1 MKEIDVNII
10 KKIKRLLIL
19 KRIKKA
25 NKSLKHIMIG
35 DFSISHI
42 ENFIVKDGCRIGD
55 GCMINAGGG
64 LEMGHNVILAPN
76 VVIWTQNHNFI
87 NASMLPYDSGIKN
100 KKVTI
105 GSNCWFGEGVKIA
118 PGVTIGEGVILAMGS
133 VVFDD
138 IPPFAIAMGNPAVV
152 KSIRKDI
159 EKYRSLD
166 INKHSYILNKLKSS
180 N

>member
-1 MKEIDVNII
+1 MHKQIKSVN
-10 KKIKRLLIL
+10 R
-19 KRIKKA
+19 
-25 NKSLKHIMIG
+25 SLKYLLLG
-35 DFSISHI
+35 NCSISHI
-42 ENFIVKDGCRIGD
+42 EKLIIGEGCRIGD
-55 GCMINAGGG
+55 GCLINAGGG

-87 NASMLPYDSGIKN
+87 NATMLPYDAGIKN

-133 VVFDD
+133 VVFSD
-138 IPPFAIAMGNPAVV
+138 IAPFSIAMGNPATV
-152 KSIRKDI
+152 KSVRKDI
-159 EKYRSLD
+159 ENYKTLD
-166 INKHSYILNKLKSS
+166 INKHSYIANKLKRS